1 VVGDHAYVAGLS
13 RTETGLDRGR
23 LDVIDISDPTNPQAV
38 GQAFTGGRGYQSN
51 VAISGNYALV
61 SDWNWDPSGSGL
73 LIFDISDPTA
83 PRRVGAVRSIS
94 SAWYVVTQD
103 MYAYVASYVTDGGS
117 SEFVVLDLANPL
129 DPQRVGSVEFPDLGE
144 NTQILISGQYA
155 YLNAGQGVRVI
166 DISDPTNPSVV
177 GSYGADLSFDES
189 LLFSMDVAGSGD
201 YLYVA
206 EGNWMLRVLQMSTVP
221 ENVPLSVESEVGAL
235 ILKWPATATA
245 YLLES
250 SADPTAPIW
259 DPVAGTTQS
268 NGDQYEITVPADG
281 PARFFRL
288 RKP

>member
-1 VVGDHAYVAGLS
+1 
-13 RTETGLDRGR
+13 
-23 LDVIDISDPTNPQAV
+23 
-38 GQAFTGGRGYQSN
+38 
-51 VAISGNYALV
+51 
-61 SDWNWDPSGSGL
+61 
-73 LIFDISDPTA
+73 
-83 PRRVGAVRSIS
+83 
-94 SAWYVVTQD
+94 
-103 MYAYVASYVTDGGS
+103 
-117 SEFVVLDLANPL
+117 
-129 DPQRVGSVEFPDLGE
+129 
-144 NTQILISGQYA
+144 
-155 YLNAGQGVRVI
+155 
-166 DISDPTNPSVV
+166 VV

-259 DPVAGTTQS
+259 DPVAGTTQLV
-268 NGDQYEITVPADG
+268 GEEYQLIVPIDD
-281 PARFFRL
+281 PTRFFRL